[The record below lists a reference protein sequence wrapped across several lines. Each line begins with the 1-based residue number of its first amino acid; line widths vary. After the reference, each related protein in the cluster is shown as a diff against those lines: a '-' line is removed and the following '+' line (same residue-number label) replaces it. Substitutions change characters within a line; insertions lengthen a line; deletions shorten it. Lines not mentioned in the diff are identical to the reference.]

1 MDDVAGRRTE
11 GQGGNVVSRVGDL
24 RQLSQIH
31 RKTEIQKLLFPQSQ
45 ISVILTTAQNF
56 SAHTFKTASL
66 SQFTLHINGDSH
78 GINQVF
84 GNSHSKIKSLFYNP
98 SSDFHPISRLSY
110 YSQFSRTS
118 FSLFISNGF
127 ARCPFIP
134 VFLASCTSSANA
146 LAVMAIIGSFPCSPG
161 RLLIAAVAS

>member
-1 MDDVAGRRTE
+1 LHIVLFFIFIYHCSVTC
-11 GQGGNVVSRVGDL
+11 VSVP
-24 RQLSQIH
+24 RQFLCFLSSLPVH
-31 RKTEIQKLLFPQSQ
+31 E
-45 ISVILTTAQNF
+45 N
-56 SAHTFKTASL
+56 FKTASL
-66 SQFTLHINGDSH
+66 SQFTLHINGASH

-127 ARCPFIP
+127 ARCPFMP
-134 VFLASCTSSANA
+134 VFFASCTSSAKA
-146 LAVMAIIGSFPCSPG
+146 LAVMATIGSFPCSPG